1 MLGGCFA
8 SKHGQNSSNVS
19 APCKESPRIPRATQT
34 GDWQS
39 RDYQSPSAILQM
51 LIGGLATKELLI
63 IDSLIKEP
71 PRATHWGM
79 GTGNHGFANPPPQIC
94 QLGIGKQSSIL
105 HVILIYLLNNLATWA
120 EHTSIL
126 FNNWEYHVMR
136 HGIGD

>member
-19 APCKESPRIPRATQT
+19 APCKESPRIPHATQT

-39 RDYQSPSAILQM
+39 RDYQSPSAVLQM

-71 PRATHWGM
+71 PVPLTEDRGLAIM
-79 GTGNHGFANPPPQIC
+79 GLP
-94 QLGIGKQSSIL
+94 IL
-105 HVILIYLLNNLATWA
+105 LCKYVN
-120 EHTSIL
+120 
-126 FNNWEYHVMR
+126 
-136 HGIGD
+136 